1 MNITVSTNNNKTIVN
16 LPFVPTD
23 GLTIDYGSSTNENV
37 DSVKYGQIKKLGR
50 EPLATVSIDSFF
62 PAVRMSYD
70 RGSFEDPYK
79 YIQFFRN
86 NRKKR
91 KPVRLVITDKKDREI
106 FNRLMAIETF
116 SWTPDKVG
124 GFNYS
129 LSLEQYRKVK

>member
-1 MNITVSTNNNKTIVN
+1 MNITASIDNNKTIVN
-16 LPFVPTD
+16 MPFVPAS

-37 DSVKYGQIKKLGR
+37 DSVKYGQIKKMGKD
-50 EPLATVSIDSFF
+50 PLATVSIDSFF
-62 PAVRMSYD
+62 PASKTGYD

-79 YIQFFRN
+79 YVRFFRN

-91 KPVRLVITDKKDREI
+91 KPVRIVITDSNDREI

-116 SWTPDKVG
+116 SWTTDRVG
-124 GFNYS
+124 GIDYS